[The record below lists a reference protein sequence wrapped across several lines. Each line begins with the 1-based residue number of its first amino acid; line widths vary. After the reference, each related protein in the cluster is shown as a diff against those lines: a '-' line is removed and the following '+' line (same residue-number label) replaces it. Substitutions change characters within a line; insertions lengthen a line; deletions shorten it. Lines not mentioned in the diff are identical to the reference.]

1 MSNIFYKYIGH
12 NITSDYDFLSDLNGN
27 GFDFNEIMNSG
38 DVDSAGVMKDENE
51 IYIEIKDKGFC
62 LLVKNLDDG
71 NHWWLGNI
79 FFYGEGKDGY
89 SGYSGSVIRDVKVG
103 DNISLVTKKFGSQPD
118 FTNKYIV
125 RWDNIDGFKV
135 SFGAIENGVPSV
147 VVVSKELT
155 GNN

>member
-12 NITSDYDFLSDLNGN
+12 NITSDYEFLSDLNVY
-27 GFDFNEIMNSG
+27 GFDFNEIMISG
-38 DVDSAGVMKDENE
+38 NVDSAGVMKDENE

-62 LLVKNLDDG
+62 LLVKNFGGG

-103 DNISLVTKKFGSQPD
+103 DNISLVSKKIGNPPD
-118 FTNKYIV
+118 FKNEYIV
-125 RWDNIDGFKV
+125 RWNNIDGFKV
-135 SFGAIENGVPSV
+135 SFGAIGNGVSSV

-155 GNN
+155 GE